1 MSQMFW
7 HKLLCWFIGSG
18 WLEQRQV
25 PCRQQCDSLR
35 FNSSSVQAEIFWAQV
50 AANLASTEQQIM
62 AVFCINPLS
71 YLFFLPG
78 WSSQCFSDFPE
89 LLRCTW
95 TQALTCEQG
104 FSPSGTMRHSGSAET
119 RTISLTRAG
128 ECHTPPPS
136 SYCSHASFGE
146 CWSRNSNPSGLL
158 VL

>member
-104 FSPSGTMRHSGSAET
+104 FRPSGTIYEALR
-119 RTISLTRAG
+119 I
-128 ECHTPPPS
+128 
-136 SYCSHASFGE
+136 
-146 CWSRNSNPSGLL
+146 SRNKDHKSDQSWWMPYSSSFLILL
-158 VL
+158 SCQLWRVLK